1 MARTAYGWGVAVE
14 TALFGAGYPVSI
26 VVISRFVPVVRQR
39 RWPWLVA
46 HHLGVVAIVAG
57 WALKGRAS
65 AVALNSAWLVTSSV
79 WYALGGRR

>member
-1 MARTAYGWGVAVE
+1 MARTATVDVVAVE
-14 TALFGAGYPVSI
+14 SALLAAGYPVSI

-39 RWPWLVA
+39 RWSWLAA

-57 WALKGRAS
+57 WAIKGRTP
-65 AVALNSAWLVTSSV
+65 AVAINGAWLVTSSV